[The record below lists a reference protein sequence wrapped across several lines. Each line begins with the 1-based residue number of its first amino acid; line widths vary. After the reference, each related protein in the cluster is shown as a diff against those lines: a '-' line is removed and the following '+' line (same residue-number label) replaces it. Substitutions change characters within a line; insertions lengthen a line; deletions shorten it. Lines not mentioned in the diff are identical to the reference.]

1 MFHHILSKPN
11 QRINSRY
18 PSLTSTFDLP
28 DRYLTEEQIEM
39 ISHAASPET
48 AEAVDI

>member
-11 QRINSRY
+11 SMNQQPLST
-18 PSLTSTFDLP
+18 LTSTFHLP
-28 DRYLTEEQIEM
+28 DRYLTKEQIEM